1 MLLVSNVLSLPFRTF
16 KPKNFSHERVSNPME
31 LCKEHRYLDGSGM
44 LTIKALVMTAN
55 CYSSTRVDLLTF
67 TAATD
72 RCSIALAAG
81 FGGGG
86 GGTINPL
93 TLCGGTLTPVTPC
106 RCASP
111 DQTSARQLL
120 DCLSRQNSSDFFRD
134 LFLPYFFTI
143 PP

>member
-86 GGTINPL
+86 GYNKSSYPL
-93 TLCGGTLTPVTPC
+93 RWHSHSCHAMSL
-106 RCASP
+106 RIS
-111 DQTSARQLL
+111 
-120 DCLSRQNSSDFFRD
+120 
-134 LFLPYFFTI
+134 
-143 PP
+143 